1 MFSINYVQP
10 VGDLEYDQRYKG
22 PGASEL
28 TQSVDTRH
36 IDVTDIRNQ
45 ANDFNLDDQGFEAV
59 RVAFDFD
66 DYQNDDAIREH
77 LYPQVIEYLRDRL
90 KASEVLIFDHTYRST
105 SRQDQTIHNRAPV
118 KTVHNDYTEK
128 SALHRMLEETE
139 QRPELRDRPY
149 RLVNLWMPVG
159 HRVEESPL
167 AVLDINTVAADD
179 FHRIKLVYP
188 DRIDSRDLLQPGSSL
203 VLPVRHGTRRGP
215 AAESLRFT
223 LPRGHIWHPTHRGR
237 PREHT
242 GQRPQQKQPGSASHR
257 L

>member
-10 VGDLEYDQRYKG
+10 VGGLEYDQRYKG

-28 TQSVDTRH
+28 TQSVDIRH

-45 ANDFNLDDQGFEAV
+45 TNDFNLDDQGFEAV

-118 KTVHNDYTEK
+118 KTVHNDYTEREVC
-128 SALHRMLEETE
+128 APPLVG
-139 QRPELRDRPY
+139 RDRAATRASRPP
-149 RLVNLWMPVG
+149 LPVG
-159 HRVEESPL
+159 E
-167 AVLDINTVAADD
+167 
-179 FHRIKLVYP
+179 
-188 DRIDSRDLLQPGSSL
+188 
-203 VLPVRHGTRRGP
+203 PVDACRPPCRGIP
-215 AAESLRFT
+215 IGRL
-223 LPRGHIWHPTHRGR
+223 GHQHRGC
-237 PREHT
+237 
-242 GQRPQQKQPGSASHR
+242 G
-257 L
+257 